1 MEERVIKAIKSC
13 MKKNATISLG
23 TDIILDLGFDSVD
36 ILMLISELEEE
47 FNITIDEQD
56 FKDVQTVR
64 DVLDKLRGNHV

>member
-1 MEERVIKAIKSC
+1 MEQRVIKAIKAC
-13 MKKNATISLG
+13 MKKHEDISLE

-56 FKDVQTVR
+56 FKDVHTVK
-64 DVLDKLRGNHV
+64 DIVDKLRGSNI